1 MTSGF
6 KLPSSYYLQLMVNFP
21 PRPIANEAEYEATQ
35 AQINKILERF
45 CIRNAPRTNLTEDD
59 RAYLKILGLTIYDY
73 EEKHEQLPILSGVE
87 LIHALLEESNLTPQ
101 DLVPVLGSETQVLA
115 ILKGEQPLTSEYIE
129 KLSSF
134 FGIAADRFWK

>member
-1 MTSGF
+1 MTTGL
-6 KLPSSYYLQLMVNFP
+6 KPPSSYYLELIVNFP
-21 PRPIANEAEYEATQ
+21 PRPIANEAEYQATQ
-35 AQINKILERF
+35 AQINKILERS
-45 CIRNAPRTNLTEDD
+45 NLTEDD
-59 RAYLKILGLTIYDY
+59 RAYLKMLGLTIYDY

-87 LIHALLEESNLTPQ
+87 LIHALLEESNLTLQ

-134 FGIAADRFWK
+134 FGIAGDRFWK

>member
-1 MTSGF
+1 MTTGL
-6 KLPSSYYLQLMVNFP
+6 KPPSSYYLELIVNFP

-35 AQINKILERF
+35 AQINKILERS
-45 CIRNAPRTNLTEDD
+45 NLTEDD

-73 EEKHEQLPILSGVE
+73 EEKHEQMPMLSGVE
-87 LIHALLEESNLTPQ
+87 LIHALLEESNLTLQ

-115 ILKGEQPLTSEYIE
+115 ILKGEQSLTSEYIE

-134 FGIAADRFWK
+134 FGIAGDRFLK

>member
-1 MTSGF
+1 MTTGL
-6 KLPSSYYLQLMVNFP
+6 KPPSSYYLELIVNFP

-35 AQINKILERF
+35 TQINKILERF

-73 EEKHEQLPILSGVE
+73 EEKHEQLPSLSGVE
-87 LIHALLEESNLTPQ
+87 LIHALLEESSLTLQ

-115 ILKGEQPLTSEYIE
+115 ILKGEQSLTSEYIE

-134 FGIAADRFWK
+134 FGIAGDRFLK

>member
-1 MTSGF
+1 MTTGL
-6 KLPSSYYLQLMVNFP
+6 KPPSSYYLELIVNFP

-35 AQINKILERF
+35 AQINKILERS
-45 CIRNAPRTNLTEDD
+45 NLTEDD

-73 EEKHEQLPILSGVE
+73 EEKHEQLPMLSGVE
-87 LIHALLEESNLTPQ
+87 LIHALLEESNLTLQ

-115 ILKGEQPLTSEYIE
+115 ILKGEQSLTSEYIE

-134 FGIAADRFWK
+134 FGIAGDRFLK